1 MTLEVKVP
9 DIGDFSDVPVIEIH
23 VGAGDTVAVED
34 PLVTLESEKATM
46 DVPAPVAGTVSELRV
61 AIGDKVS
68 EGSVLLTMDAEQ
80 DAAVTSGE
88 EAPAAAEPR
97 GGRSPPRSRRPP
109 RPRHGPPMHR
119 PRRAPTAKSTTPRS
133 S

>member
-1 MTLEVKVP
+1 M
-9 DIGDFSDVPVIEIH
+9 PVIEIH

-88 EAPAAAEPR
+88 DGACVRR
-97 GGRSPPRSRRPP
+97 GLRRRSPPRPRRPP
-109 RPRHGPPMHR
+109 RPPHGPPMHR

>member
-1 MTLEVKVP
+1 MSDEREVRVP

-88 EAPAAAEPR
+88 DARLRR
-97 GGRSPPRSRRPP
+97 GLRRRRPP
-109 RPRHGPPMHR
+109 RPRHRPPMHR